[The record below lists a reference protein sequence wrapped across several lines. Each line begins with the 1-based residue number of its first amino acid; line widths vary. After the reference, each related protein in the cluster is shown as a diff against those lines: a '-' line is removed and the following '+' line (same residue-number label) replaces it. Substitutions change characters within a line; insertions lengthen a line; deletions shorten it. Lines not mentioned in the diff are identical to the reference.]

1 MSGLW
6 SISLEGNVNKI
17 QFANPGIKNSIISAA
32 IYAKMGE
39 GMTLPQAI
47 DAVLGSGT
55 FEKLAGEVYDELRA
69 RKGS

>member
-1 MSGLW
+1 M
-6 SISLEGNVNKI
+6 
-17 QFANPGIKNSIISAA
+17 KNAIISAA
-32 IYAKMGE
+32 IYAKLAE

-47 DAVLGSGT
+47 DAVLGAGT